1 MYIVHICLARNL
13 HYYFMAL
20 ENQIPDNG
28 DEISARRYL
37 LSIGPIVCF
46 LLVLCT
52 TGGGSLLVLSQM
64 NISSY
69 QFSAK

>member
-1 MYIVHICLARNL
+1 
-13 HYYFMAL
+13 MAL

-28 DEISARRYL
+28 DEILARRYL

-46 LLVLCT
+46 LLVLGT
-52 TGGGSLLVLSQM
+52 TGGGSPLVLSQM

-69 QFSAK
+69 QSSAK